1 MEAYSLLVLG
11 IFVELLALGC
21 SCPTEEFDLVG
32 NATLTCFDNDSC
44 EARCYDDYI
53 FPTGYA
59 TIKFSCQDG
68 QWTPNIT
75 SCKVRG
81 WSCYREELDLMEN
94 AHLIYLT
101 NDLCEAQC
109 YRGYIFPTGY
119 TKANFSCYDGQWTPR
134 TSSCKRVPVTGFQ
147 LETVLRYTVDPYQCN
162 TLRTLNY
169 VGNRLEYAW
178 RYCCGN
184 RNMDFT
190 LHSYYEMRGNQ
201 PSKDSYYY
209 VNVGYLAEFTNY
221 TSNYTLSS
229 CLSRLWY
236 KTYLEL
242 SDHNK
247 YDAVCENKSARVYIS
262 FVSKYPETKY
272 QYCPQGFEVKNI
284 TFIEPRENPH
294 KRIEFFCDCPREELD
309 RVENAHLA
317 CLTDYFCKAECY
329 RGYIFP
335 TGYTKA
341 NFTCQDGQ
349 WTPSTNPC
357 VPVAIVQYEAN
368 LGFNVD
374 PYRCNV
380 TSTWLDAF
388 TKRYEEP
395 WEECSYY
402 NMSLTVSS
410 YNVPAKKHYD
420 RKSYYYVNM
429 GYLAQ
434 FNNYTSN
441 QSLNSCFNYV
451 YRRYIIYRFGTNINI
466 LENMICENKSL
477 SFRYLY
483 IPLEFHIIHRRC
495 PRGMQV
501 NNVTLN
507 ATYYYREKHLECFC
521 DNIISHNVTDNVTDD
536 NGTTASPADFN
547 VRPAIKSYKA
557 LYVQIVTYVVPS
569 VIGIIIVALVVIF
582 VVRKRRKIPTMV
594 KKEHTFKE
602 LDATPLEQNLILK

>member
-201 PSKDSYYY
+201 

-309 RVENAHLA
+309 RVENAHLV
-317 CLTDYFCKAECY
+317 CLTDYFCEAECF

-349 WTPSTNPC
+349 WTPRIIPC
-357 VPVAIVQYEAN
+357 KRIPVTAIQLETVLRFN
-368 LGFNVD
+368 LD
-374 PYRCNV
+374 PYRCNK
-380 TSTWLDAF
+380 TLQNFKYYSKNLEYIWDSCNKKNDMNF
-388 TKRYEEP
+388 TFHFYNERREKP
-395 WEECSYY
+395 PKDSDYY
-402 NMSLTVSS
+402 PSKDSL
-410 YNVPAKKHYD
+410 
-420 RKSYYYVNM
+420 YYANF
-429 GYLAQ
+429 GFLAE
-434 FNNYTSN
+434 FTNYTSN
-441 QSLNSCFNYV
+441 YTLSSCLWSVCSTFLFNI
-451 YRRYIIYRFGTNINI
+451 RYK
-466 LENMICENKSL
+466 MITALRYGACENKSVSADL
-477 SFRYLY
+477 IFYHPR
-483 IPLEFHIIHRRC
+483 LETKYQHC
-495 PRGMQV
+495 PQGLEV
-501 NNVTLN
+501 NNITLIDPS
-507 ATYYYREKHLECFC
+507 YYFRKRIEFFC
-521 DNIISHNVTDNVTDD
+521 DNIITINVTDNVTENVNDGG
-536 NGTTASPADFN
+536 GTTAIPTESHRRTTIDSKYDIH
-547 VRPAIKSYKA
+547 VT
-557 LYVQIVTYVVPS
+557 IVTYVVPS
-569 VIGIIIVALVVIF
+569 IIGVIIVSRVVIF
-582 VVRKRRKIPTMV
+582 IACKRRSKNWS
-594 KKEHTFKE
+594 KKAISEEEVT
-602 LDATPLEQNLILK
+602 TPL

>member
-75 SCKVRG
+75 SCKG
-81 WSCYREELDLMEN
+81 
-94 AHLIYLT
+94 
-101 NDLCEAQC
+101 
-109 YRGYIFPTGY
+109 
-119 TKANFSCYDGQWTPR
+119 
-134 TSSCKRVPVTGFQ
+134 VPVTGFQ

-190 LHSYYEMRGNQ
+190 LHSYYEMRRNQ

-317 CLTDYFCKAECY
+317 CLTDYFCEAECY

-349 WTPSTNPC
+349 WTPRIIPC
-357 VPVAIVQYEAN
+357 KRIPVTAIQLETVLRFN
-368 LGFNVD
+368 LD
-374 PYRCNV
+374 PYRCNK
-380 TSTWLDAF
+380 TLQNFKYYSKYFENIWDSCNEKNDMNF
-388 TKRYEEP
+388 TFHFYNERREDEP
-395 WEECSYY
+395 S
-402 NMSLTVSS
+402 
-410 YNVPAKKHYD
+410 KD
-420 RKSYYYVNM
+420 SYYYANF
-429 GYLAQ
+429 GFLAE
-434 FNNYTSN
+434 FTNYTSN
-441 QSLNSCFNYV
+441 YTLSSCLVSVCSTFLFNI
-451 YRRYIIYRFGTNINI
+451 RYK
-466 LENMICENKSL
+466 MITALRYGACENKSVSADL
-477 SFRYLY
+477 IFYYPR
-483 IPLEFHIIHRRC
+483 LETKYQHC
-495 PRGMQV
+495 PQGLEV
-501 NNVTLN
+501 NNITFIDPS
-507 ATYYYREKHLECFC
+507 YYFRKRIEFFC
-521 DNIISHNVTDNVTDD
+521 DNIITINVTDNVTENVNDGG
-536 NGTTASPADFN
+536 GTTALPTESHRKTTIDSKYDIH
-547 VRPAIKSYKA
+547 VK
-557 LYVQIVTYVVPS
+557 IVTYVVPS
-569 VIGIIIVALVVIF
+569 VIGVIIVSRVVIF
-582 VVRKRRKIPTMV
+582 IACKRRLV
-594 KKEHTFKE
+594 KTYFII
-602 LDATPLEQNLILK
+602 QISINCIYF